1 MTAALSSSS
10 LSAESLSAEQ
20 DTADLVALVGSRL
33 CHDLISPLGAIG
45 NGVEL
50 MEMSGGTMSPEL
62 RLIAES
68 VTAAS
73 ARVKF
78 FRIAFGQASPQQQ
91 VSASE
96 LRALCGDL
104 SQSGRLS
111 VEWQIDA
118 AKPRSMVKLALL
130 AVLCL
135 ETALPRG
142 GHLTITEDQGVWR
155 ICATDVRTT
164 CDHTLWDILDGASAG
179 EIKPAQVQFLLLPS
193 AARTFAQ
200 AVSWSIDE
208 TQAEICLSAV

>member
-1 MTAALSSSS
+1 MTSALSSS
-10 LSAESLSAEQ
+10 SLSAEQ

-50 MEMSGGTMSPEL
+50 MEMSGETMSPEL

-68 VTAAS
+68 VTAAN

-104 SQSGRLS
+104 SQSGRLN

-118 AKPRSMVKLALL
+118 PKPRTMVKLALL

-142 GHLTITEDQGVWR
+142 GHLKVTEDQGVWH
-155 ICATDVRTT
+155 ICATDVRTI
-164 CDHTLWDILDGASAG
+164 CDRAIWDILDGASAG

-193 AARTFAQ
+193 AARTSAQ
-200 AVSWSIDE
+200 AVNWSIDE
-208 TQAEICLSAV
+208 THAEIYIKAL